1 LSPKIGLVIDARP
14 YAAASLRPIDKA
26 RMAVNVV
33 ESQGMRIALDGEH
46 GVGRNGMTGG
56 WVADGRQRP
65 RRVSLLGAIC
75 VVMQPMMALACEE
88 GAAEALEVSE
98 DWVAGL
104 ADGFLGEINSDQL
117 RRPSR
122 ELYLVGVRAG
132 HLLFAE
138 VTVECAECGM
148 RRYRRDERC
157 GAGCR

>member
-1 LSPKIGLVIDARP
+1 MSPKIGIAFDARP
-14 YAAASLRPIDKA
+14 YAAHSLRPLDRA

-46 GVGRNGMTGG
+46 GVGRHGLTGG
-56 WVADGRQRP
+56 WVADGRQHP

-75 VVMQPMMALACEE
+75 IVCQPPMSLAVEE
-88 GAAEALEVSE
+88 GVAEALETSE

-104 ADGFLGEINSDQL
+104 AHGFLGEVDNEQL

-138 VTVECAECGM
+138 TTVECTACGT
-148 RRYRRDERC
+148 RRYRQD
-157 GAGCR
+157 GPCRICR